1 MRVYARLSG
10 NTIRSINVSLKSA
23 PVKCQK
29 KLTNIRFLVGTVV
42 KNLFSST
49 AICKRIIETIPILN
63 HDKQTCIVKRGSFL
77 LSLCFGNKLLRETIC
92 QSREHSTFR
101 NQWRLSKNELKRVPM
116 ANGKRFHMQKSRRL
130 SSNANFK
137 TESLGNKITSVETE
151 DGVWSIRKSNLIP
164 VIDMQDYT
172 ELDKIG

>member
-1 MRVYARLSG
+1 
-10 NTIRSINVSLKSA
+10 
-23 PVKCQK
+23 
-29 KLTNIRFLVGTVV
+29 
-42 KNLFSST
+42 
-49 AICKRIIETIPILN
+49 
-63 HDKQTCIVKRGSFL
+63 
-77 LSLCFGNKLLRETIC
+77 
-92 QSREHSTFR
+92 
-101 NQWRLSKNELKRVPM
+101 M